1 MRLLPRSLAGRLT
14 LLLLLA
20 LAIAQGIA
28 VFLFAEERIEAVRH
42 AHRDNVMV
50 RAGTVA
56 RLLADTPSALHGPIV
71 SAASTD
77 FVRFSLTGEPLVG
90 EIGTGVRATAITHDL
105 SVALDVGRERIR
117 VAPPWSRH
125 RHDRD
130 RDDRDDHRRP
140 DGRDDDDEDDHHHGP
155 KRWRRHWFTASVD
168 MGDGRWLNVA
178 VGPPPGAPPWGRTFL
193 LAFVLSALGVAVVTV
208 AMGRRI
214 SKPMQRLATAAGR
227 LGRGEEVGDL
237 PEAGPV
243 EMRSTVRAF
252 NLMRERL
259 DRFVRDRTA
268 MLAAVSHDLRTP
280 ITSLRLHAELVED
293 DRTRAKIVAALD
305 EMQRMTEETLAFI
318 REDMR
323 REETRTVDLHALVD
337 SVAADLADLGREIA
351 VPESAESAESGRVLV
366 ACRPV
371 ALRRAFRNLLE
382 NAGAYGVRATARI
395 VRDDAGLRVEIE
407 DEGPGI
413 PEADLER
420 VFEPFVRLEASRSR
434 DTGGTGLGLAI
445 ARTIVRGHGG
455 DIRLENREGGGLRAT
470 VALPGVDGA

>member
-1 MRLLPRSLAGRLT
+1 MRLLPRSVAGRLT

-28 VFLFAEERIEAVRH
+28 VFLFAAERIEAVRH
-42 AHRDNVMV
+42 THRDNLMV

-56 RLLADTPSALHGPIV
+56 RLLADTPDALHGPIV

-77 FVRFSLTGEPLVG
+77 FVRFSLTEEPLVG
-90 EIGTGVRATAITHDL
+90 EIGTGARAAAIAHDL
-105 SVALDVGRERIR
+105 SVALDVGRERVR
-117 VAPPWSRH
+117 VAPLWSRH
-125 RHDRD
+125 RHEHHRG
-130 RDDRDDHRRP
+130 DRDDHRRP
-140 DGRDDDDEDDHHHGP
+140 EGRDDHDEGDHHHGQ
-155 KRWRRHWFTASVD
+155 KRWRRYWFTASVA

-193 LAFVLSALGVAVVTV
+193 LAFVLSALAVAVVTV
-208 AMGRRI
+208 LMGRRI
-214 SKPMQRLATAAGR
+214 SKPMQRLATAADR

-237 PEAGPV
+237 PEAGPL

-268 MLAAVSHDLRTP
+268 MLAAISHDLRTP
-280 ITSLRLHAELVED
+280 ITSLRLHTELVED
-293 DRTRAKIVAALD
+293 ERTRAKIVAALD

-323 REETRTVDLHALVD
+323 QEETRTVDLHALID
-337 SVAADLADLGREIA
+337 SVAADLADLGHEIA
-351 VPESAESAESGRVLV
+351 VPESAESGRVLV

-382 NAGAYGVRATARI
+382 NAAAYGVRATARI
-395 VRDDAGLRVEIE
+395 VRDDAGLRVVIE

-413 PEADLER
+413 PEVDLER

-470 VALPGVDGA
+470 IALPGVDGV